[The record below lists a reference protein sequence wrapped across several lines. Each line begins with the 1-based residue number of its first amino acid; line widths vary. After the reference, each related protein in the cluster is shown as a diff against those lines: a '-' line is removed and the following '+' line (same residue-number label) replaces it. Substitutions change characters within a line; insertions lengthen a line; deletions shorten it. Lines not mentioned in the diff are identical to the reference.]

1 MAMDPKGVK
10 WLDFQSLGDARGGLA
25 VVESERHVPFPIARV
40 FTVYNV
46 PAGSERGGHAHWQTE
61 QVLVA
66 MAGNLA
72 VDLDDGINKQ
82 RYVLDSPTLG
92 LYIPPLVWDR
102 LYEFSGDAVL
112 TVFASRHYEANDYIR
127 NREEFEKAVKG

>member
-1 MAMDPKGVK
+1 MDPKGVR

-46 PAGSERGGHAHWQTE
+46 PAESERGGHAHWQTE

-66 MAGNLA
+66 MAGSIA

-82 RYVLDSPTLG
+82 RYLLDNPTRG
-92 LYIPPLVWDR
+92 LYVPTLVWDR
-102 LYEFSGDAVL
+102 LYEFSSNAVL
-112 TVFASRHYEANDYIR
+112 TVFASRHYEAADYIR
-127 NREEFEKAVKG
+127 NREEFEKAVRSER